1 MTIVEACE
9 SKTNTTPEF
18 PMGWYSVARAHEL
31 LVGEV
36 KPVQAFD
43 RELVLYRT
51 RSGVPVIQDAFCPHL
66 GAHLGVQGRV
76 IGETIRC
83 PFHGWRFGAADGKCV
98 EIPYCDDIPD
108 RARVRTWHCEEKNGE
123 IYIWFHPENT
133 GPQWELPELP
143 ELGDPQWTNP
153 RYTEFLVPAHVQD
166 IAENSC
172 DPVHFQYVHKMM
184 DVPPS
189 EVTIDDDGRTLHLN
203 SDAKNADFPNQLHAT
218 VYSPGFAMV
227 RSTYGPGAEMVMY
240 NSAQPINKHET
251 RMRWTLTVTR
261 SIEDV
266 AGDDVMDGIISGL
279 NDDYPIWANKVHKH
293 RPVFCKEDK
302 TLVMFRKWV
311 RQFYLT
317 SKDKREIA

>member
-1 MTIVEACE
+1 MSIVEACE
-9 SKTNTTPEF
+9 SKTNATPEF
-18 PMGWYSVARAHEL
+18 PMGWYSVARTHEL

-36 KPVQAFD
+36 KPVQVFE

-51 RSGVPVIQDAFCPHL
+51 RSGVPVLQDAYCPHL

-76 IGETIRC
+76 VGESIRC
-83 PFHGWRFGAADGKCV
+83 PFHGWRYGVDGKCV
-98 EIPYCDDIPD
+98 EIPYCDEIPE
-108 RARVRTWHCEEKNGE
+108 RARLRTWHCEEKNGE

-133 GPQWELPELP
+133 GPQWDLPDFP
-143 ELGDPQWTNP
+143 ELGNPNWTNP

-172 DPVHFQYVHKMM
+172 DPVHFQFVHKML

-189 EVTIDDDGRTLHLN
+189 VVTIDADGRTLHLN
-203 SDAKNADFPNQLHAT
+203 SDARNADFPASLHAT
-218 VYSPGFAMV
+218 VYNPGFALV
-227 RSTYGPGAEMVMY
+227 RNTYGPNAEMIMY

-251 RMRWTLTVTR
+251 RMRWTLIVTR
-261 SIEDV
+261 AIEDA
-266 AGDDVMDGIISGL
+266 AGDDVMEGIISGL

-302 TLVMFRKWV
+302 TLVLFRKWV

-317 SKDKREIA
+317 SQDQRETA

>member
-1 MTIVEACE
+1 MTIVDACE
-9 SKTNTTPEF
+9 SRTNTTPEF
-18 PMGWYSVARAHEL
+18 PMGWYSVARSQEL

-36 KPVQAFD
+36 KTVTAFD
-43 RELVLYRT
+43 REMVLYRT
-51 RSGVPVIQDAFCPHL
+51 RSGVPVLQDAFCPHL

-76 IGETIRC
+76 VGESIRC
-83 PFHGWRFGAADGKCV
+83 PFHGWRFGSDGKCDH
-98 EIPYCDDIPD
+98 IPYCEDIPE
-108 RARVRTWHCEEKNGE
+108 RARIRTWHCQEKNGE
-123 IYIWFHPENT
+123 VYIWFHPENT
-133 GPQWELPELP
+133 SPQWQLPELP
-143 ELGDPQWTNP
+143 ELGDPNWTNP

-172 DPVHFQYVHKMM
+172 DPVHFQFVHKMM

-189 EVTIDDDGRTLHLN
+189 EVTIDDDGRTLHLR
-203 SDAKNADFPNQLHAT
+203 SDAAKADFPSQLHAT
-218 VYSPGFAMV
+218 VYNPGFAMV

-261 SIEDV
+261 AIEDV
-266 AGDDVMDGIISGL
+266 AGDDVMEGIISGL

-293 RPVFCKEDK
+293 RPIFCKEDK

-317 SKDKREIA
+317 SQDKREIA